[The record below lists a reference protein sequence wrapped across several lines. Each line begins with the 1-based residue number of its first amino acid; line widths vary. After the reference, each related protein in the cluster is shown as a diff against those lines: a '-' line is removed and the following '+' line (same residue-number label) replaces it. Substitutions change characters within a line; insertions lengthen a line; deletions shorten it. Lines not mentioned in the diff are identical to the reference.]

1 MKICDTSKCCT
12 TKKLSH
18 TLSSEWVKDKVET
31 WDGSKLGNCS
41 QILFDSAASKL
52 DVTVNKAT
60 KKKDS
65 LDITSV
71 TLEGASASNKKDIKK
86 FQCGS
91 FKLKGT
97 DSQKTS
103 ICPSIG
109 SKPTRGPSKTK
120 DIPIKISRENYK
132 IANVIVQ
139 MGDDGTNDDV
149 SMKVCEANSK
159 LKCCDTGK
167 LSGLLSDDWSKNDKE
182 TWANKNLGG
191 CKTSLWNACKGLDVT
206 LTKKAGKD
214 SLKVSSVTVEL
225 VDKDNDKTV
234 AVERFQ
240 CGSFTLSKPALSK
253 QNSCKSLSAATP
265 ACPRAA
271 ATTKRPIFG

>member
-1 MKICDTSKCCT
+1 MKKVLCAILLSLAGLAHSLPNLLVSKIVVQVGPDGTDDDVTMKICDTSKCCT
-12 TKKLSH
+12 TKTLSH
-18 TLSSEWVKDKVET
+18 LLSSEWVKDKLET

-41 QILFDSAASKL
+41 QILFDSEARKL

-65 LDITSV
+65 LDVTSV
-71 TLEGASASNKKDIKK
+71 TLEAAPASDKKKVKK

-103 ICPSIG
+103 VCPG
-109 SKPTRGPSKTK
+109 SGSTPTRGPSKTK

-132 IANVIVQ
+132 IGNVIVQ

-159 LKCCDTGK
+159 TKCCDTGK

-182 TWANKNLGG
+182 TWKNKDLGG
-191 CKTSLWNACKGLDVT
+191 CKNSLWNACKGLDVT

-214 SLKVSSVTVEL
+214 VPESEQR
-225 VDKDNDKTV
+225 N
-234 AVERFQ
+234 
-240 CGSFTLSKPALSK
+240 C
-253 QNSCKSLSAATP
+253 
-265 ACPRAA
+265 RA
-271 ATTKRPIFG
+271 GGQGQ